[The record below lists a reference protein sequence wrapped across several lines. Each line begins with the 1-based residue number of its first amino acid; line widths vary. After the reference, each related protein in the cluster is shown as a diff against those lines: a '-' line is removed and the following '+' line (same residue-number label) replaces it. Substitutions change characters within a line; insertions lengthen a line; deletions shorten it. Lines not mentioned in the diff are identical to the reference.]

1 MATPN
6 FLPPRVG
13 TTIQSLAKFYS
24 RWISRDDRFSWAPT
38 VIAYI
43 VLSPLSAPAYAA
55 ITCTNTKSQIQRP
68 LVHKMMVGV
77 GFCDA
82 TITALSYYPSATRNN
97 TGHHKLSR
105 FM

>member
-1 MATPN
+1 MAKAVSLRMVN
-6 FLPPRVG
+6 FTVGGSRVMIDFRG
-13 TTIQSLAKFYS
+13 RPLLLM
-24 RWISRDDRFSWAPT
+24 
-38 VIAYI
+38 YI